1 MWRSFDN
8 WNMLYRLY
16 DAFEDWIQL
25 LKISAEYNIT
35 VIHVILVS
43 NSNRTIELNDGF
55 QRTSYNLISKL
66 LDLLQFWYEKYVP

>member
-25 LKISAEYNIT
+25 LMISAEYNIT

-66 LDLLQFWYEKYVP
+66 LDLLQLWYEKYVP

>member
-1 MWRSFDN
+1 
-8 WNMLYRLY
+8 MLYRLY

-55 QRTSYNLISKL
+55 QRTTII
-66 LDLLQFWYEKYVP
+66 

>member
-66 LDLLQFWYEKYVP
+66 LDLLQLWYEKYVP